1 MTEQR
6 FLLVALATAAAI
18 PLAVAAREPATS
30 VVIDEEFRRGQQQL
44 EPDAR
49 PFLFRGGIDLINV
62 TATVTDA
69 RGRFV
74 GGLTRDDFAV
84 YEDGQPVQITH
95 FDNQRVPVSL
105 GIALDTSGSMEGRK
119 MDAARSALD
128 RFFYDLLQP
137 DDEIFLYRFD
147 YTPVLAQDWT
157 TNRDSLSL
165 AIRNLRPRGGTAM
178 YDAVAKSVPRLVEG
192 QHRKKALL
200 LISDGHDTNSET
212 DLREL
217 RSLIR
222 DSEALIYA
230 IGIDGRSQR
239 PAWTRRGSTV
249 PPPVP
254 RRFPFPIGGRPT
266 PQFPRGRNLTAAMS
280 EDRVNVTALRALTD
294 RSGGWTEVIRD
305 ADDLEPA
312 TASIARELNQQY
324 YLGYPAPSEKD
335 GQWHAIRIEVR
346 NSGYRVR
353 ARRGYLASP

>member
-1 MTEQR
+1 MNER
-6 FLLVALATAAAI
+6 PPLLIALCIGVAIQLTVWANQPEAPRPI
-18 PLAVAAREPATS
+18 
-30 VVIDEEFRRGQQQL
+30 EEFRSEQQQ
-44 EPDAR
+44 PKPNTQ
-49 PFLFRGGIDLINV
+49 PFLFRSGIALINV

-69 RGRFV
+69 RGRLV
-74 GGLTRDDFAV
+74 SGLTQDDFSV
-84 YEDGQPVQITH
+84 YEDGEPVQITH
-95 FDNQRVPVSL
+95 FANRRIPVSL
-105 GIALDTSGSMEGRK
+105 GIAIDTSGSMEGRK
-119 MDAARSALD
+119 MDAARNALNH
-128 RFFYDLLQP
+128 FLYDLLGL

-147 YTPVLAQDWT
+147 YTPVLTQNWT
-157 TNRDSLSL
+157 TDRDRLSL

-178 YDAVAKSVPRLVEG
+178 YDAVAESLPLLVQG
-192 QHRKKALL
+192 RHRKKALL

-217 RSLIR
+217 RSLIQ